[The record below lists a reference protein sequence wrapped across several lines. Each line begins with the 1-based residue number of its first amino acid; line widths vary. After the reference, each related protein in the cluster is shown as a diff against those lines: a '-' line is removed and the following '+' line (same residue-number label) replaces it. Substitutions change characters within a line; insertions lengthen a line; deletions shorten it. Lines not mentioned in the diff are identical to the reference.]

1 MTKPI
6 SPPSAALLQR
16 GLEYWQ
22 GKRGARRMPAR
33 RDIDPIEIPDLLPN
47 IVLVDVERDPLDFR
61 YRLIGTAITAHLAR
75 DYTGTCFSSLP
86 HQQPGSRVWETGV
99 RVLAEKEPIFSDIP
113 YVGPDRWVRGYGD
126 LYMPLS
132 ENDDDVNMIFGVVQ
146 FETGLQD

>member
-1 MTKPI
+1 MTKSI
-6 SPPSAALLQR
+6 SPAATLLQR

-22 GKRGARRMPAR
+22 RTRGDRRMPAR
-33 RDIDPIEIPDLLPN
+33 RDIDPLEIPDLLPN
-47 IVLVDVERDPLDFR
+47 IVLVDVESEPLDFR
-61 YRLIGTAITAHLAR
+61 YRLIGTAITARLSR

-99 RVLAEKEPIFSDIP
+99 RIVAEKEPIFSDIP

-132 ENDDDVNMIFGVVQ
+132 ENDADVNMIFGVVQ

>member
-6 SPPSAALLQR
+6 SPPAAGLLQR

-22 GKRGARRMPAR
+22 RKRGARRMPAR
-33 RDIDPIEIPDLLPN
+33 RDIDPLEIADLLPN

-61 YRLIGTAITAHLAR
+61 YRLIGTSITAHLAR

-99 RVLAEKEPIFSDIP
+99 RIIAEKEPIFSDIP